1 MNNKVLLV
9 AMVLSIAFT
18 SCSSDDDNTPT
29 PEPVQAEL
37 VSNLSAPQT
46 GGQGTGMDIGGD
58 FTKFDFE
65 TGMETT
71 SETDWDIAFRGT
83 SIAINGGVATGTI
96 DEPAR
101 TGDAGATVV
110 TGTFESITTAEGLT
124 FSQDSEAG
132 FALAM
137 NDGWY
142 TYSGPP
148 NHVISPTPGRILV
161 IKTTEGNYAKVEIL
175 SYYKDNPSEPDLTS
189 ESRYYTFKY
198 VYNPNAGETSFE

>member
-1 MNNKVLLV
+1 MNKNILVL
-9 AMVLSIAFT
+9 AVLFSITFA
-18 SCSSDDDNTPT
+18 SCNSDDDNTPA
-29 PEPVQAEL
+29 PDPIQAEQ
-37 VSNLSAPQT
+37 VSNLHAPQT
-46 GGQGTGMDIGGD
+46 GGQGQPVGGA

-71 SETDWDIAFRGT
+71 SDTDWDIAFRGT
-83 SIAINGGVATGTI
+83 SIAVNGGNMTGTT

-101 TGDAGATVV
+101 TGDAGATIVE
-110 TGTFESITTAEGLT
+110 GTFESVTTAEGLT
-124 FSQDSEAG
+124 FAQDSNG
-132 FALAM
+132 SFALAKG
-137 NDGWY
+137 DGWY

-148 NHVISPTPGRILV
+148 KHVIAPIPGRILV